1 MVTSDTEE
9 LNEDSGPVDPK
20 TPWEIG
26 SITKT
31 FVAVVVLQIPQPTLE
46 GVPRWTKIRMVD
58 LQDSKVDAKVILG
71 VALTLVLR

>member
-31 FVAVVVLQIPQPTLE
+31 FVAVVVLQIP
-46 GVPRWTKIRMVD
+46 
-58 LQDSKVDAKVILG
+58 
-71 VALTLVLR
+71 

>member
-26 SITKT
+26 SITK
-31 FVAVVVLQIPQPTLE
+31 LQSRFQLE
-46 GVPRWTKIRMVD
+46 P
-58 LQDSKVDAKVILG
+58 
-71 VALTLVLR
+71 VLRLMSPPDHPTATME